1 MENQDDALCVRRGI
15 TDGLSGQQAPELHC
29 HLPRVGCERAGR
41 EGVTGT
47 LRGEGEPVCHLSEE
61 AKWLLT
67 GFTTKEVALTLGD
80 FGHAE
85 VEKSLFRQRSW
96 V

>member
-47 LRGEGEPVCHLSEE
+47 LRGEGEPVLSP
-61 AKWLLT
+61 LR
-67 GFTTKEVALTLGD
+67 GGEVAS
-80 FGHAE
+80 H
-85 VEKSLFRQRSW
+85 W
-96 V
+96 VHHEGGGLDSGRLWTC